1 MLNLEVVA
9 MFGGSRRWSPRR
21 GNTTATFHRQET
33 LEIDFDWPD
42 WSEAETIQS
51 EPQLMCTYV
60 DNMQLQTL
68 VFSAVGL
75 QQAVLDSSGGLL
87 WGTWVIPAWT
97 ETTSSTLE
105 DKMRQLISDLHSRA
119 HAIDDFYQS
128 LEILGAMENSPRGE
142 ILLSASEKP
151 YLQAL

>member
-1 MLNLEVVA
+1 
-9 MFGGSRRWSPRR
+9 MFGDSRRWLSRR
-21 GNTTATFHRQET
+21 GNTAATFHRQEA

-75 QQAVLDSSGGLL
+75 QRSVLDSGGGLL
-87 WGTWVIPAWT
+87 WGAWVIPAWT

-105 DKMRQLISDLHSRA
+105 DKMRLLISDLHTRA
-119 HAIDDFYQS
+119 RTIDDFYQS
-128 LEILGAMENSPRGE
+128 LEILGAMEDSPRGE
-142 ILLSASEKP
+142 ILLSANEKP